1 MVDPQVGDPEGTP
14 PRAAPEDLLLP
25 SPDEEGELAAALVAR
40 QEGLARVQVA
50 GALSSAAPAIQWYPG
65 HIAKAEKA
73 LAENLAKV
81 DLVIEVR
88 DARIPLATG
97 HPRLRRWI
105 GTKPHLL
112 VLNRRDM
119 VTPAARQAWDAWFRS
134 QGQTPWW
141 CDAKAGTGVKQL
153 QQAAIRAGEALNA
166 RRRGRGMKPRPVR
179 ALMLGFP
186 NVGKSALINRLVRQK
201 VVESARKAGVTR
213 SLRWVRLGQDL
224 DLLDAPG
231 VLPPRLDNQQAALR
245 LALCDDIGQ
254 AAYDTEAV
262 ALAFV
267 RLLAALEPLDAAGVE
282 PRLLERR
289 YGMALNPLPD
299 AIGAA
304 AFAAEGGLRFQE
316 SSLLMPSQAPAMP
329 VSPDAHAWLAAAAAR
344 HTSGDTLRMAQRVLD
359 DFRRSLLGP
368 IALELPAA
376 PASSGAHRSGDQHRE
391 HQDRQE
397 HLESH
402 KELGGS

>member
-1 MVDPQVGDPEGTP
+1 MADPQVGDPEGTP
-14 PRAAPEDLLLP
+14 PPR
-25 SPDEEGELAAALVAR
+25 PDQEGDRAAALVAR
-40 QEGLARVQVA
+40 QESLAQVLAA

-97 HPRLRRWI
+97 HPHLRRWI
-105 GTKPHLL
+105 GAKPHLL

-119 VTPAARQAWDAWFRS
+119 VTPAARQAWDGWFR
-134 QGQTPWW
+134 QHGQTPWW

-289 YGMALNPLPD
+289 YGMALIPLPD

-304 AFAAEGGLRFQE
+304 AFAAAVAAQGGLPRQE
-316 SSLLMPSQAPAMP
+316 SSLLMSSQAPAMP
-329 VSPDAHAWLAAAAAR
+329 ASPDAHAWLAAAAAR

-376 PASSGAHRSGDQHRE
+376 PASGANRSGDQHRE

-397 HLESH
+397 HLEGH
-402 KELGGS
+402 E

>member
-1 MVDPQVGDPEGTP
+1 MVSSPGPDPAGLQADAE
-14 PRAAPEDLLLP
+14 AAT
-25 SPDEEGELAAALVAR
+25 
-40 QEGLARVQVA
+40 
-50 GALSSAAPAIQWYPG
+50 ALSTAAPAIQWYPG

-73 LAENLAKV
+73 LAANLAKV

-97 HPRLRRWI
+97 HPHLRRWI

-119 VTPAARQAWDAWFRS
+119 VSPAARQAWDAWLRS

-166 RRRGRGMKPRPVR
+166 RRRERGMKPRPVR

-231 VLPPRLDNQQAALR
+231 VLPPRLDDQLAALR

-262 ALAFV
+262 ALAFL
-267 RLLAALEPLDAAGVE
+267 RLLDLLEPVPTAGVASG
-282 PRLLERR
+282 LLEGR
-289 YGMALNPLPD
+289 YGMAAADVEAWLS
-299 AIGAA
+299 AA
-304 AFAAEGGLRFQE
+304 AL
-316 SSLLMPSQAPAMP
+316 
-329 VSPDAHAWLAAAAAR
+329 R
-344 HTSGDTLRMAQRVLD
+344 HTSGDTLRMAQRLLD
-359 DFRRSLLGP
+359 DFRRGLLGP
-368 IALELPAA
+368 IALEFPTGHPAP
-376 PASSGAHRSGDQHRE
+376 PA
-391 HQDRQE
+391 
-397 HLESH
+397 
-402 KELGGS
+402 

>member
-14 PRAAPEDLLLP
+14 PRPAPEDLPLP
-25 SPDEEGELAAALVAR
+25 PPDEEAELAAAVVAR
-40 QEGLARVQVA
+40 QEGLARVQMA

-231 VLPPRLDNQQAALR
+231 VLPPRLDDQQAALR

-289 YGMALNPLPD
+289 YGMALTPLPD

-304 AFAAEGGLRFQE
+304 AVAAEGGLRFQE

-368 IALELPAA
+368 IALELPVALA
-376 PASSGAHRSGDQHRE
+376 SGAHPPGDQNP
-391 HQDRQE
+391 
-397 HLESH
+397 
-402 KELGGS
+402 